1 MVINFIIAQL
11 VICFSPALLI
21 PSLLLNI
28 DGMGMLLAQWFILLG
43 VEWLTFQIHMAYS
56 TNEAGIMPSVSK
68 SFNELISS
76 FNRKITAMAFCAEQS
91 NIIFLTVRFPILH
104 VKEAIP
110 ERHLTSSTDKAGCVP
125 SLS

>member
-1 MVINFIIAQL
+1 
-11 VICFSPALLI
+11 
-21 PSLLLNI
+21 
-28 DGMGMLLAQWFILLG
+28 MGMFLAQWLILLG

-68 SFNELISS
+68 GFNEFISS

-91 NIIFLTVRFPILH
+91 NIIFLTVWLSIFH

-110 ERHLTSSTDKAGCVP
+110 KRLLTSSTDKATRVP